1 MLDLVEKIEQWA
13 HDRNLV
19 EGSDAKTQLLKT
31 MEELGELAKAVGK
44 NDKPQIVD
52 GIGDVIVTLVIVAL
66 QCGTSVPEATAA
78 AYEEI
83 KDRKGRMVNG
93 LFQKEAA

>member
-13 HDRNLV
+13 HARNLV

-44 NDKPQIVD
+44 NDKPQIID

-83 KDRKGRMVNG
+83 KDRKGCMVNG
-93 LFQKEAA
+93 LFQRETA